1 MNKSRHGGCR
11 VRAKEEFGWGKN
23 KTKKQNSTN
32 YIVPS
37 EAKRKTE
44 IHSTQFAQLMKSIK
58 LQRLSGYPQTA
69 NASVRQDAG
78 DSSTFY
84 RAPSFSFKL
93 EKQRGARASAD
104 NETVIKQRIQSL
116 LVHPHLQCCRQ
127 HVP

>member
-11 VRAKEEFGWGKN
+11 VRVKEEFGWGKN
-23 KTKKQNSTN
+23 NKKENSTN

-37 EAKRKTE
+37 EAKRKTKM
-44 IHSTQFAQLMKSIK
+44 HSTQFAQVMKSIK

-78 DSSTFY
+78 DNSTFY

-104 NETVIKQRIQSL
+104 NETVIKERIQSL